1 MVAYCPQLASVPVPE
16 TAMTDASTTRPARPL
31 TVHKPSV
38 SGLPPLRPYARDFW
52 QRRPFM
58 WHLARTELKGT
69 HYNTFL
75 GQVWLLLDP
84 LLMAGIYFMLRS
96 VVRPAGSE
104 FDRNRII
111 AHLIIG
117 VMVYRYTSSSMASG
131 ARSITGN
138 SQMVLN
144 TSFPRAIFPV
154 VAVIGGTLEF
164 LPMIVMMLVTQ
175 LVLGQPVGP
184 SLLFLPLVFAILAVF
199 NMGLAMLVAPA
210 MVLFRDT
217 SGFLPYI
224 SQSWLYASPVLY
236 TIAEIP
242 PNILPYLRWN
252 PLFPTFAALEEIFS
266 GQAPSL
272 SNLVF
277 ASLWAILFLV
287 AGTTIF
293 LRTEPDF
300 AARL

>member
-1 MVAYCPQLASVPVPE
+1 MKDDLTAVPP
-16 TAMTDASTTRPARPL
+16 TRAERTL
-31 TVHKPSV
+31 TVHAPSA

-52 QRRPFM
+52 RRRPFM
-58 WHLARTELKGT
+58 WHLARTELKAT

-75 GQVWLLLDP
+75 GQVWLVLDP
-84 LLMAGIYFMLRS
+84 LLMAAIYFMLRS
-96 VVRPAGSE
+96 VVRPVGSD

-111 AHLIIG
+111 AHLITG
-117 VMVYRYTSSSMASG
+117 VMVYRYTSSAMGNG

-154 VAVIGGTLEF
+154 VAVIGVTLEF

-175 LVLGQPVGP
+175 LALGQPFGP
-184 SLLFLPLVFAILAVF
+184 ALLFLPLVFTILAVF

-242 PNILPYLRWN
+242 PNLLPYLRWN

-272 SNLVF
+272 SNIVF
-277 ASLWAILFLV
+277 AAIWAALFFV